1 MCTHLLCFIT
11 HPFFDVFCRI
21 DMDTRASVDE
31 SPRLFPRSKGPR
43 AGVEMGQC
51 GDELSRLASGDA
63 GSGPHPAH
71 TWGPLGTT
79 LTPVPGLRTAEM
91 G

>member
-1 MCTHLLCFIT
+1 
-11 HPFFDVFCRI
+11 
-21 DMDTRASVDE
+21 MDTRASVDE
-31 SPRLFPRSKGPR
+31 SPRLFPRRKGPR